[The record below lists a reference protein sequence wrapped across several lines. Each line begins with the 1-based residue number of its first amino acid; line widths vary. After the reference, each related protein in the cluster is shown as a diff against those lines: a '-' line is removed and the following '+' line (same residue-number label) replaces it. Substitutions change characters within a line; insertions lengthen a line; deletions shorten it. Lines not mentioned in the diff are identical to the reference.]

1 MGKLPSPNRCVQT
14 IMAGDHSTPTSGY
27 TALFIYIENKAHQP
41 VDITG
46 YIVPV
51 TKYAQVDKGSQ
62 PWYLFLVIPGDA
74 MMGMQFN

>member
-1 MGKLPSPNRCVQT
+1 
-14 IMAGDHSTPTSGY
+14 MAGDHSTPTIVAA
-27 TALFIYIENKAHQP
+27 ALFIYIENKAHQP

-51 TKYAQVDKGSQ
+51 TKYAQVDKGSHGGGN
-62 PWYLFLVIPGDA
+62 WLFLVIPGDA